1 MQVELTKNEVE
12 IIKLLRELPP
22 YGKIE
27 VSPNREKGQD
37 KFKVVVTN
45 SKMLE

>member
-1 MQVELTKNEVE
+1 MQLTPNEQE
-12 IIKLLRELPP
+12 IIKLLRGLPP

-27 VSPNREKGQD
+27 VSPNREKGSD
-37 KFKVVVTN
+37 KYKVVVTH

>member
-1 MQVELTKNEVE
+1 MQLTNNEQE
-12 IIKLLRELPP
+12 IIKLLRSLPP

-27 VSPNREKGQD
+27 VSPNREKGND
-37 KFKVVVTN
+37 KYKVVVTH

>member
-1 MQVELTKNEVE
+1 MQLTKNEHE

-27 VSPNREKGQD
+27 VSPNREKGND
-37 KFKVVVTN
+37 KFKVIVTH
-45 SKMLE
+45 SKILE

>member
-1 MQVELTKNEVE
+1 MQLTKNEIE
-12 IIKLLRELPP
+12 IIKLLRELPS

-27 VSPNREKGQD
+27 VSPNRDKGND

-45 SKMLE
+45 SIMLE